1 MLGKPDEMLGGN
13 LVIDWYPI
21 LGGYHPG
28 WGGGVVVLLVTSF
41 YGNSIELQLDG
52 PVGLSVE

>member
-21 LGGYHPG
+21 LGG
-28 WGGGVVVLLVTSF
+28 GGVVVLLVTSF
-41 YGNSIELQLDG
+41 YRNSIELQLDG

>member
-21 LGGYHPG
+21 LGG
-28 WGGGVVVLLVTSF
+28 GGGVVVLLVTSF

>member
-21 LGGYHPG
+21 LGGG
-28 WGGGVVVLLVTSF
+28 GGGVVVLLVTSF